1 MELHLFDKTEEKILV
16 KIEGIILEIVYRNEE
31 NGYTV
36 LEIEVDGELT
46 VAVGSC
52 PHVVVGEYAKLYGVW
67 TEHKSYGRQFKI
79 TSVETSLPENP
90 ISIEMYLSSGIIKGI
105 GPVTAE
111 KIVGEFGTET
121 FEIIENDH
129 ERLSDIKG
137 ISKALSKNIHESFM
151 KNAALKIIIMK
162 LQTLGLSV
170 KQAFRAHEKYG
181 GIAEELIKENPYR
194 MIDDIYGIG
203 FERADRIAEHM
214 GIDREAP
221 FRVENGIKHV
231 LKLALNEGHTCLPE
245 DMLIR
250 KTSDIIGVPVEMVEK
265 SIADLASKGE
275 IAKKLYSV
283 VTAVFL
289 TGSYIAESE
298 TARRLFM
305 LCKSEPKMKVK
316 DIEGEIEHYAGSLE
330 MSDEQKSAVKNALM
344 NNVSIITGGPGTGK
358 TTIIKVL
365 LKIMEANGIMT
376 ALCAP
381 TGRAAKRMEE
391 SCRKEAKTIHRLL
404 EFGYNFDDTEEY
416 FKSSRNKFMRN
427 EENPLV
433 ADEIIVDEVSMV
445 DIFLANAF
453 LKAVS
458 EGTRVI
464 FVGDADQLPSVGAG
478 NFLRDV
484 IKSEFVPVFRLTKFY
499 RQQEGGNII
508 ANAHRINL
516 GSMPNMYQ
524 TGDFI
529 YIPAADP
536 EATLETLLN
545 LIKDEE
551 FSEAQIL
558 CPLKKGIIGVHNI
571 NQKVREQK
579 NPGRVTVPELKKG
592 ETVYRKGDK
601 IIQTSNNYNK
611 EWILTSHDKYYQQG
625 FGVFNGDVGCILD
638 IDKDSKLATILF
650 EDRQAEYTQNELEQ
664 LEHAYAITVHKS
676 QGSEFDTVILPLF
689 YGSSPFLTKN
699 LLYTA
704 VTRAKKKVVLIGL
717 LKTVSHMVNNNRIT
731 RRYTVL
737 NNEIMELVDIFD
749 KLDEEKEKEE

>member
-1 MELHLFDKTEEKILV
+1 MV
-16 KIEGIILEIVYRNEE
+16 RIEGIILDIVYRNEE

-36 LEIEVDGELT
+36 LEIEIDGELC

-52 PHVVVGEYAKLYGVW
+52 PHVSIGEYAKLYGIW

-79 TSVETSLPENP
+79 TSVETSLPDNP
-90 ISIEMYLSSGIIKGI
+90 ISIEMYLSSGIIKGV
-105 GPVTAE
+105 GPATAE
-111 KIVGEFGTET
+111 KIVGVFGVEA
-121 FEIIENDH
+121 FEIIENDY
-129 ERLSDIKG
+129 EKLTEIKG
-137 ISKALSKNIHESFM
+137 ISKNLAKSMHESFM
-151 KNAALKIIIMK
+151 KNAALKVIIMQ
-162 LQTLGLSV
+162 LQNVGLSV

-181 GIAEELIKENPYR
+181 ALAEEMIMENPYR

-214 GIDREAP
+214 GIDKEAP

-245 DMLIR
+245 GILIK
-250 KTSDIIGVPVEMVEK
+250 KTSDIIGVDIPLVEK
-265 SIADLASKGE
+265 SIAELAIRGD
-275 IAKKLYSV
+275 IAKKIYAG

-289 TGSYIAESE
+289 AYAYIAESE
-298 TARRLFM
+298 TARRLYM
-305 LCKSEPKMKVK
+305 LYKSEPKMKIK
-316 DIEGEIEHYAGSLE
+316 DIRSEIEHYAGSLD
-330 MSDEQKSAVKNALM
+330 MSDEQKDAVFNALS
-344 NNVSIITGGPGTGK
+344 NNVCIITGGPGTGK

-381 TGRAAKRMEE
+381 TGRAAKRMEDSCKKE
-391 SCRKEAKTIHRLL
+391 SKTIHRLL
-404 EFGYNFDDTEEY
+404 EFGYDFEDKEDFY
-416 FKSSRNKFMRN
+416 KSGKNKFMRN
-427 EENPLV
+427 EENPLLTD
-433 ADEIIVDEVSMV
+433 AIIVDEVSMV
-445 DIFLANAF
+445 DIFLANAL
-453 LKAVS
+453 LKAIS

-478 NFLRDV
+478 NFLRDT
-484 IKSEFVPVFRLTKFY
+484 IKSEFLPVFRLTKFY
-499 RQQEGGNII
+499 RQDEGGNII

-529 YIPAADP
+529 YIPSVDP
-536 EATLETLLN
+536 EVTLDTLLN
-545 LIKDEE
+545 LIKDKE
-551 FSEAQIL
+551 FANAQIL

-579 NPGRVTVPELKKG
+579 NPQKISTPELKKG
-592 ETVYRKGDK
+592 ETIYRKGDK
-601 IIQTSNNYNK
+601 IIQTSNNYSK
-611 EWILTSHDKYYQQG
+611 EWFLTSKDKYYQQG
-625 FGVFNGDVGCILD
+625 FGVFNGDVGEILD
-638 IDKDSKLATILF
+638 INKDSKLATILF

-689 YGSSPFLTKN
+689 YGASPFLTKN

-717 LKTVSHMVNNNRIT
+717 LKTVSHMVGNNRIT

-737 NNEIMELVDIFD
+737 NNEIKELVKIFD
-749 KLDEEKEKEE
+749 KLEKTEEGEEE